1 MPKNRHIVLYYYQKS
16 HTLLPPKKK
25 KGRERERESKEFPG
39 GPWVRTPC
47 FDCMGHRIIPGQG
60 TKKLHV
66 FGMTKNRR
74 KRLRIHYHKLRLQ
87 YPLLEMNRSSRQKIS
102 IDRVELNKSSIN

>member
-16 HTLLPPKKK
+16 HHSSHQKKK

-47 FDCMGHRIIPGQG
+47 FDCMGHRFIPGQE

-66 FGMTKNRR
+66 FGMTKR
-74 KRLRIHYHKLRLQ
+74 KKKEIKN
-87 YPLLEMNRSSRQKIS
+87 PLS
-102 IDRVELNKSSIN
+102 